1 MADGAGKGDARPKGK
16 SVIKTLL
23 LVIGVAIATSVV
35 TVWLVTA
42 YLFPKS
48 FEPVTLNQREQAVL
62 DTKLKSLNLELRA
75 KPATEKD
82 GTGALKPER
91 YSEEGASREVSFS
104 EREVNAL
111 IAANTDLAS
120 KVAID
125 LSPNLISAK
134 VLVPMDPD
142 MPLLGGKTLKITA
155 GLELSYKS
163 GKPVIA
169 LKGVSLW
176 GLPIPNAWL
185 GNLKNVDLVHEY
197 GDEGFWKAF
206 AAGVDNISIGE
217 GRMTVKLKE

>member
-1 MADGAGKGDARPKGK
+1 MTEAPAKADQRPKGM
-16 SVIKTLL
+16 SLLKTLL
-23 LVIGVAIATSVV
+23 LVIGVAVAASVA
-35 TVWLVTA
+35 TVWLLTV

-48 FEPVTLNQREQAVL
+48 FEPVTLNQQEQTVL
-62 DTKLKSLNLELRA
+62 DTKLKRLDLDLHSRPAAERDRA
-75 KPATEKD
+75 
-82 GTGALKPER
+82 GTLKPER
-91 YSEEGASREVSFS
+91 YTEEGASREVSFTN
-104 EREVNAL
+104 REVNAL

-142 MPLLGGKTLKITA
+142 MPFVGGKTLKITA

-176 GLPIPNAWL
+176 GVPLPNAWL

-206 AAGVDNISIGE
+206 AAGVDNISVGDGSLTI
-217 GRMTVKLKE
+217 KLKE